1 MKKSLIIILALV
13 LVFAFSATALAATGD
28 NAGDPYTSLTAGDL
42 DPDLDEDL
50 AGATFSSPN
59 YFYDTAGTHELSV
72 EITGSQGGDVVV
84 IDEFGADLD
93 DTYSPSAT
101 SANPA
106 TADMTFSLYDQT
118 LYYTINFHVTRDT
131 DTEYYSI
138 TDHFNV
144 YVGSRTSSLSNV
156 GIARTDGSGDID
168 DWDFSSG
175 THAYTIHVDQA
186 VTELTFTPTK
196 TDSASSLVYKK
207 DGGADNNVITLNSG
221 DTVVT
226 IEVTAENTFDDTT
239 YTFTV
244 KRDYDAVSIAGMR
257 VGSVEFTDEA
267 ITDGDDITYYYPYGS
282 EEGDDFTFSFVDL
295 VGSFEGEDAI
305 EIGSDDDD
313 VIEVSGDSATG
324 FTLEFV
330 DDPDGGDFDLVIT
343 VEALDGTELE
353 FTLNLEEAEPVFLD
367 DLDIMI
373 GTTNTSKDLDFTM
386 FPSTFD
392 EETFA
397 YYVFVPWDEDYEDDV
412 AVYLKASFDDD
423 DYTVECDTGDMNDGS
438 FKNAGTVLDG
448 DDGEFTVTITD
459 EDDNYQD
466 YVIYVFYGEE
476 DADDDAALDDLT
488 VKYGTSY
495 KTEATLSP
503 SFSSSTLSYTA
514 SLPLN
519 TKSAKIIL
527 DLSDTGA
534 TVICNNEQV
543 GSSFVVSGLTSGAN
557 TFKIVIM
564 AEDYD
569 TTKTYNL
576 TINVGTGGLLTN
588 LVFTPISGTLNVS
601 PSFSGDV
608 YNYVAN
614 VANGVS
620 AIYVT
625 PTAIDSSYTISV
637 YKGASDY
644 KTVVSGKTSSAITL
658 NEGLNEIKVYVYK
671 SGSSKT
677 YTLSI
682 YRQPATTKYVVS
694 SQAITVNGVNKT
706 LYAVNI
712 NGNNY
717 LKLRDLAY
725 MLSGTTKQFNVTFS
739 TATNTAAIT
748 SLSAYVNDST
758 NPVNQ
763 PIVLSNP
770 QLSSQLVTLNGKAA
784 YPIAY
789 NVAGSNYVNLRQICA
804 MLDIGL
810 TYSSATNTISITTAN
825 SYSPGL

>member
-1 MKKSLIIILALV
+1 MKKTFIFILAMVLV
-13 LVFAFSATALAATGD
+13 LAFAATAAATSGEGDVTWEINTGTGYGSIPISGVDVADEAGFSIKAIVTADESAEAVVITGISATAGNPSSEGIVDGTGVATATEDYTFSTTNYVEVTFTVNYTINAVADSDTQVVKVYVGDDDATLDSLALTAGTDSGLGESTFSSSDFGSAGNYSTVNLTGHVDDAATNVLVAAVANGTGATVTVGGD
-28 NAGDPYTSLTAGDL
+28 ANSKTLTFSGNSDATANVVVTAQNGRTKTYALTVKQDWDDTSLTLTIGTKTLTDDAGDF
-42 DPDLDEDL
+42 D
-50 AGATFSSPN
+50 
-59 YFYDTAGTHELSV
+59 YFFPY
-72 EITGSQGGDVVV
+72 GS
-84 IDEFGADLD
+84 IDSGE
-93 DTYSPSAT
+93 
-101 SANPA
+101 
-106 TADMTFSLYDQT
+106 
-118 LYYTINFHVTRDT
+118 
-131 DTEYYSI
+131 SI
-138 TDHFNV
+138 
-144 YVGSRTSSLSNV
+144 
-156 GIARTDGSGDID
+156 
-168 DWDFSSG
+168 
-175 THAYTIHVDQA
+175 
-186 VTELTFTPTK
+186 TFTPNYAAGASYEAAPRSADADAITV
-196 TDSASSLVYKK
+196 TDRETSLKVTFEEDPDSTYRV
-207 DGGADNNVITLNSG
+207 NITVTAPDG
-221 DTVVT
+221 DT
-226 IEVTAENTFDDTT
+226 EE
-239 YTFTV
+239 
-244 KRDYDAVSIAGMR
+244 DYVL
-257 VGSVEFTDEA
+257 
-267 ITDGDDITYYYPYGS
+267 Y
-282 EEGDDFTFSFVDL
+282 
-295 VGSFEGEDAI
+295 
-305 EIGSDDDD
+305 
-313 VIEVSGDSATG
+313 
-324 FTLEFV
+324 
-330 DDPDGGDFDLVIT
+330 
-343 VEALDGTELE
+343 
-353 FTLNLEEAEPVFLD
+353 LEESEPVLLD
-367 DLDIMI
+367 DLEIMI
-373 GTTNTSKDLDFTM
+373 GSTTSSKDLDFTM
-386 FPSTFD
+386 VPATFD
-392 EETFA
+392 DETFT
-397 YYVFVPWDEDYEDDV
+397 YYVFVPWDDSSAYEDGV
-412 AVYLKASFDDD
+412 NVYFG
-423 DYTVECDTGDMNDGS
+423 VEYDTDTIDS
-438 FKNAGTVLDG
+438 VKCYATSTTTLDDG
-448 DDGEFTVTITD
+448 DDPVKVGSVADGEDEEFTITLID
-459 EDDNYQD
+459 EDDNTQD
-466 YVIYVFYGEE
+466 YKVYVFYGEV
-476 DADDDAALDDLT
+476 DADDDADLDDLY

-495 KTEATLSP
+495 KTEANLSP
-503 SFSSSTLSYTA
+503 SFSSNTLTYTA

-519 TKSAKIIL
+519 TKSAKITL
-527 DLSDTGA
+527 KLSDSGA
-534 TVICNNEQV
+534 IIICNGEKV
-543 GSSFVVSGLTSGAN
+543 SSTITVTDLKSGAN
-557 TFKIVIM
+557 TYKIVVI

-576 TINVGTGGLLTN
+576 TINVGSGGLLTN

-637 YKGASDY
+637 YKGSSDY
-644 KTVVSGKTSSAITL
+644 KTVLSGKTSSAITL
-658 NEGLNEIKVYVYK
+658 NEGLNEVKVYVYK

-739 TATNTAAIT
+739 TSTNTAAIT
-748 SLSAYVNDST
+748 SLTAYVNDPT